1 MTKLLNENTAV
12 KIYDI
17 HKDEKD
23 YTNILNESMPEYLD
37 SAKKEKL
44 ISDETFV
51 LVGYSRNNSNIEWYK
66 KEGKYNF
73 RMDDD
78 KESLSLETNVANVK
92 YLLLREPR
100 KDIANKIFK
109 LKSKGPKVIQGK
121 LLPDGYITKKLKDYY
136 LVIDIGKE
144 EIMDFNGESFNVKEL
159 ENYKTIK
166 SKNNHMAAAGIPF
179 AVTVTELMKTKVKNE
194 ST

>member
-1 MTKLLNENTAV
+1 MGLTAV

-23 YTNILNESMPEYLD
+23 DTNILNESMPEYLD

-44 ISDETFV
+44 IPDETFV
-51 LVGYSRNNSNIEWYK
+51 LVGYCRNNSNIKWYK

-78 KESLSLETNVANVK
+78 KGSLSLETNVVNAK
-92 YLLLREPR
+92 YLLLREPG
-100 KDIANKIFK
+100 KDTANRIFK

-136 LVIDIGKE
+136 LVIDIEKE
-144 EIMDFNGESFNVKEL
+144 ESIDFNGASFNFKEL
-159 ENYKTIK
+159 EKYKTIK
-166 SKNNHMAAAGIPF
+166 SKNNHVTAAGIPF
-179 AVTVTELMKTKVKNE
+179 AVTVTELMKTKLKN
-194 ST
+194 